1 MVLHE
6 PIKDMN
12 QHSRIL
18 TIILTMADAD
28 GGQQKEGG
36 QKSAELHSEP
46 LQMIIIIIQIFLGIY
61 GSSGRMSCVKG
72 NLFGCI
78 VNTRTLDCELLVR
91 VNQSDLF

>member
-1 MVLHE
+1 MVLYE

-12 QHSRIL
+12 QHSWVL

-46 LQMIIIIIQIFLGIY
+46 LQMKCAYIIIIDILGHLWL
-61 GSSGRMSCVKG
+61 KW
-72 NLFGCI
+72 
-78 VNTRTLDCELLVR
+78 
-91 VNQSDLF
+91 